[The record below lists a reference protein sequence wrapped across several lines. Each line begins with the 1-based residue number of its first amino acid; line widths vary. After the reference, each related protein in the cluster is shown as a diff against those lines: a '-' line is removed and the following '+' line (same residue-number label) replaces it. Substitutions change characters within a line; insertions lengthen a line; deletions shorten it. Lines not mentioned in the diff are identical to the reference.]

1 MSSLGVLAQTQ
12 PEDTSSGALIVFGML
27 VVIGIVSVV
36 AITPRG
42 RRSLMPAV
50 AILLGLVIVFTSLSD
65 AFTATF
71 SVITVLGLF
80 IGITLVLGGFGALRE
95 GIALPP
101 VEGIEPEIEPRAP
114 RVTPPGVES
123 HQAGADPTEVN

>member
-1 MSSLGVLAQTQ
+1 MLMAVLAQTVPQ
-12 PEDTSSGALIVFGML
+12 DTSSGAGIVFGML
-27 VVIGIVSVV
+27 ALIGVVSVV

-50 AILLGLVIVFTSLSD
+50 AVLLGVVIAYTSLAD
-65 AFTATF
+65 ARNATF

-80 IGITLVLGGFGALRE
+80 IGVVLVFGGFGALRE

-101 VEGIEPEIEPRAP
+101 VEGKEPEIEPRAP
-114 RVTPPGVES
+114 AIERTPS
-123 HQAGADPTEVN
+123 HDAADSSAAP